1 MRGSN
6 QVIRD
11 ELFDKGLQQRRDMFG
26 VAGAEDQ
33 IDHTTDLNDKLQD
46 FVTRYCF
53 GDIWQRPGLGL
64 ADRSRIT
71 LAMLIA
77 TGKSHEIR
85 IHLRGALAN
94 GVGLLELREIIVH
107 SMLYC
112 GIPAAVE
119 GMRAL
124 EDIIS
129 EQGLSLDIDDESAR
143 AEAAAEAGS

>member
-1 MRGSN
+1 
-6 QVIRD
+6 
-11 ELFDKGLQQRRDMFG
+11 MFG

-33 IDHTTDLNDKLQD
+33 IDHTTDVNDKLQD

-77 TGKSHEIR
+77 TGKAHEIR

-94 GVGLLELREIIVH
+94 GVELLELREIIVH

-129 EQGLSLDIDDESAR
+129 EQGLSFEIDEESAR
-143 AEAAAEAGS
+143 VEASVEVGP